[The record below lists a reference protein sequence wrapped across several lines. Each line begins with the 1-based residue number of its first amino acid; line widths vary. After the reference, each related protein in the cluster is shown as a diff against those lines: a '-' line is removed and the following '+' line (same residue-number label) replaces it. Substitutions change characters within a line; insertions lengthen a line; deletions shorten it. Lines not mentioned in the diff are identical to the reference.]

1 MTLQKQINNQDSKK
15 ENNKY
20 KYKKHYNSNVCFL
33 CGHEGHYGT
42 PTSFYASKQIR
53 KNYFN

>member
-33 CGHEGHYGT
+33 CGHEGHYGS

>member
-20 KYKKHYNSNVCFL
+20 KKPYNSNICFL
-33 CGHEGHYGT
+33 CGHEGHYGS
-42 PTSFYASKQIR
+42 PTSCYASTQIR